1 MNQDE
6 ATGPQDLEEA
16 LQRLRDVLS
25 GDGYGLDWSIGEE
38 NRVSIRIVADDGACA
53 DCLVPLPL
61 MEAIM
66 SDALRPT
73 AYTLGRIE
81 LPSGS

>member
-1 MNQDE
+1 MSQDE

-25 GDGYGLDWSIGEE
+25 GDGYGLDWSVGEE
-38 NRVSIRIVADDGACA
+38 NRVSIRIVAGEGACA

-73 AYTLGRIE
+73 AYMLGRIE
-81 LPSGS
+81 LPG

>member
-1 MNQDE
+1 MSE
-6 ATGPQDLEEA
+6 GPQDLEEA

-25 GDGYGLDWSIGEE
+25 GDGYGLDWSLGEDS
-38 NRVSIRIVADDGACA
+38 RVTIRIVAGEGACA

-66 SDALRPT
+66 SDALAPT
-73 AYTLGRIE
+73 AYALGRIE
-81 LPSGS
+81 LPSSS